1 MIQEGKDRRD
11 VSLLHWVR
19 AEGEAL
25 LQLLFLRNVQVKK
38 ARPRLRDYESWLP
51 LAAEAKS
58 RNLGPIFFIIS
69 VQIGAGRP
77 ICRKILLFFHV
88 SCEGLP
94 GE

>member
-51 LAAEAKS
+51 LSAEANS
-58 RNLGPIFFIIS
+58 RNLGPNFFIRS
-69 VQIGAGRP
+69 VQSGASYLP
-77 ICRKILLFFHV
+77 QDFVMFFHA

>member
-11 VSLLHWVR
+11 VSLLHWVIT
-19 AEGEAL
+19 EGEAL

-69 VQIGAGRP
+69 VCIQFPQDETLSLSVCFQR
-77 ICRKILLFFHV
+77 IL
-88 SCEGLP
+88 S
-94 GE
+94 